1 MKNDKIYGV
10 GFLGEESHI
19 RSNQK
24 CYDMWRGMLRRCYDE
39 KSWLKEPSYKECS
52 VCEEWYNYTNFKK
65 WYEENYYEIPNERMC
80 LDKDILVKNNKI
92 YSPITCCICPA
103 RINSIFKNTKK
114 NKYGFVGININK
126 HIGKNGNI
134 YISYVSRVNSGTKRI
149 SKYFKTKE
157 KAFKDYKIRKEQEIK
172 QVADEYKN
180 IIPKKV
186 YDAIY
191 NYKIE
196 IND

>member
-1 MKNDKIYGV
+1 MKNDKIYYGV

-39 KSWLKEPSYKECS
+39 KWWLREPSYKECS

-92 YSPITCCICPA
+92 YSPITCCICPT
-103 RINSIFKNTKK
+103 RINSIFKGTKK
-114 NKYGFVGININK
+114 NKYGFIGITINK
-126 HIGKNGNI
+126 HKGEK
-134 YISYVSRVNSGTKRI
+134 YICYVSRVNSGEKREA
-149 SKYFKTKE
+149 KYFRTKE
-157 KAFKDYKIRKEQEIK
+157 DAFKDYKIRKEQEIK
-172 QVADEYKN
+172 NVADLYKDK
-180 IIPKKV
+180 IPKIL
-186 YDAIY
+186 YDAMY
-191 NYKIE
+191 NYKVE
-196 IND
+196 ITD